1 MDVKADRIVNR
12 DMDVDKLQGDG
23 ALDLFALFRTI
34 VNVWLIE
41 DKVVLFP
48 VEKVTAPHVKDA
60 LH

>member
-48 VEKVTAPHVKDA
+48 VEQVTAPHVKDA